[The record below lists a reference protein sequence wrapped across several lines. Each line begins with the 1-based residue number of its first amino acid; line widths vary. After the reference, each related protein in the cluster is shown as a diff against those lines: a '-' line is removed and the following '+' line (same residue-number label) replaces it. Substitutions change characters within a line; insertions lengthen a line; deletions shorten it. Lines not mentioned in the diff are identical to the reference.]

1 MELDPIKYEI
11 FYNRLQRSLTEAK
24 ETIRKISC
32 SVITRDAGEVCEGFF
47 DLNGDTVAMA
57 AGLILHVNSISRAI
71 KFMIRDKYAQ
81 DIGFNDGDQFIN
93 NDPHLGG
100 SHTPDMCVIAPYYHR
115 GRQLGW
121 LGGFTHVSETGA
133 IEPGGISSMAT
144 EFYHEGLC
152 MPCVKLVDRSKLR
165 RDVMQMM
172 CRAVRDPVPL
182 GIDTKAKIAG
192 NEIARERISK
202 IIDEFGLDFFLTAT
216 NKLVV
221 DAEKHARSS
230 ISKLLPGVY
239 KSRVYVDFR
248 EGQREGL
255 SMVEIAVEVLPDGT
269 MSIRTPAISP
279 ARKTYNNCT
288 ISCTEGAVFNVVMTQ
303 LFYDLRWNGGTL
315 RALKLEPK
323 EGSVLNAP
331 NTAAVGLG
339 IVGTGMQGMGALNLA
354 FSHALFSAGKTDD
367 ILAPCSLAGSPY
379 FGGTDQF
386 GRTCANQCTDAIA
399 GGMGARF
406 WRDGADSSLFQPN
419 PWTDYGDVESTEII
433 GPMVYLCRRHV
444 VDSGG
449 FGKYR
454 GGASVE
460 VIYLVHN
467 TQNFKMGTK
476 GSGHRVAPI
485 PGLFGGYPAAL
496 ARARVVKKTDLV
508 QRIKDRMPLPH
519 SMEEVAA
526 MPGWLQEE
534 TSPSTPAFKMEQ
546 GDMLCVRFY
555 PGGGLGDPLERDPDL
570 VARDIENKVTSLKAA
585 RDVYCVSIDPQTL
598 GVNYDETKRLRD
610 QERKKRL
617 QRGVPAKTY
626 LKEMV
631 KKRKNGDISAP
642 AMDLLN
648 EIASFCPEFASQL
661 KFEERFASSEV
672 NRF

>member
-1 MELDPIKYEI
+1 MELDAVKYEI
-11 FYNRLQRSLTEAK
+11 FYNRLQRALIEAK

-47 DLNGDTVAMA
+47 DLRGDTVAMA

-71 KFMIRDKYAQ
+71 KFMLRDRYEE
-81 DIGFNDGDQFIN
+81 DIGFHEGDHFIN
-93 NDPHLGG
+93 NDPHVGG
-100 SHTPDMCVIAPYYHR
+100 SHTPDMCVIAPYFYK
-115 GRQLGW
+115 GRHLGW

-152 MPCVKLVDRSKLR
+152 MPCVKIVERGKTR
-165 RDVMQMM
+165 RDIFQMM
-172 CRAVRDPVPL
+172 CRAVRDATPL

-192 NEIARERISK
+192 NERARERITK
-202 IIDEFGLDFFLTAT
+202 IIDEFGLEFFLRAT
-216 NKLVV
+216 GQLVS
-221 DAEKHARSS
+221 DAEKQARTK
-230 ISKLLPGVY
+230 ISELLPGIY
-239 KSRVYVDFR
+239 KARVYVDFR
-248 EGQREGL
+248 EGQKEGL
-255 SMVEIAVEVLPDGT
+255 SMIEVAVEVLPDGT

-279 ARKTYNNCT
+279 ARRTYNNCT

-315 RALKLEPK
+315 RALKLDPK
-323 EGSVLNAP
+323 AGSVLNAP

-339 IVGTGMQGMGALNLA
+339 IVGAGMQGMCALNLA
-354 FSHALFSAGKTDD
+354 FSGALFCAGKTDD

-406 WRDGADSSLFQPN
+406 GRDGADSSLFQPN

-444 VDSGG
+444 LDSGG

-454 GGASVE
+454 GGCCVE

-467 TQNFKMGTK
+467 TDNFKMGTK

-496 ARARVVKKTDLV
+496 ARARVVRKTDFI
-508 QRIKDRMPLPH
+508 QRIDNLMPLPH
-519 SMEEVAA
+519 SLEEVEEMAS
-526 MPGWLQEE
+526 WSQEE

-555 PGGGLGDPLERDPDL
+555 PGAGLGDPLERDPEL
-570 VARDIENKVTSLKAA
+570 VARDIENKVTSLRAA
-585 RDVYCVSIDPQTL
+585 RDVYCISIDPETL
-598 GVNYDETKRLRD
+598 EVDYEETKKLRD
-610 QERKKRL
+610 QERKNRL
-617 QRGVPAKTY
+617 ERGAPARIY
-626 LKEMV
+626 LKEVV
-631 KKRKNGDISAP
+631 KRRKNGGLSAP
-642 AMDLLN
+642 AGELLK
-648 EIASFCPEFASQL
+648 EVASFCPEFASQL
-661 KFEERFASSEV
+661 EFEERFASGEI
-672 NRF
+672 